1 MTALTQDQ
9 KDKLNGK
16 TGRFIKI
23 LDSNVDGTYSTE
35 ISNDDKDLLLRLKI
49 VGTTGQ
55 QGDSNPPN
63 IKAFIRSQAEG
74 VARKANFLRVSCR
87 NWGSAVVH
95 IESRSG
101 HEEDDYF
108 RDTED
113 DIRQNTSKLLNT

>member
-23 LDSNVDGTYSTE
+23 LDSNVNGTYSTE

-49 VGTTGQ
+49 VGTP
-55 QGDSNPPN
+55 NAN
-63 IKAFIRSQAEG
+63 IKALIRSQAEG
-74 VARKANFLRVSCR
+74 VARKANFLRVFCSD
-87 NWGSAVVH
+87 WGSAVVH

>member
-1 MTALTQDQ
+1 MTALTEDQ
-9 KDKLNGK
+9 KNKLKGK

-49 VGTTGQ
+49 VGTP
-55 QGDSNPPN
+55 NAN

-74 VARKANFLRVSCR
+74 VVKKANFLRVYCAD
-87 NWGSAVVH
+87 WGSAVVY
-95 IESRSG
+95 IETRSG

-108 RDTED
+108 H
-113 DIRQNTSKLLNT
+113 DIKDNISSNTSELLKT

>member
-1 MTALTQDQ
+1 MTALTENQ

-16 TGRFIKI
+16 TGAFVMI

-49 VGTTGQ
+49 VGTP
-55 QGDSNPPN
+55 NAN

-74 VARKANFLRVSCR
+74 VVRKANFLRIFCSD
-87 NWGSAVVH
+87 WGSAVVH

-101 HEEDDYF
+101 HEEDDYYH
-108 RDTED
+108 DIED